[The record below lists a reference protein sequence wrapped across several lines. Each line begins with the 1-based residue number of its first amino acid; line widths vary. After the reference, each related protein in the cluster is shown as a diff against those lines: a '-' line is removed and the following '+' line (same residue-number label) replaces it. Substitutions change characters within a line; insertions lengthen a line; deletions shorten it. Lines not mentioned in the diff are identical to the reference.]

1 MASCGK
7 ACGKYKYFSLQ
18 YGGECF
24 CGNSYGKYK
33 KDKSQT
39 CGGKWA
45 NSVFR
50 VRRFAYLGCF
60 KDKSSRD
67 IKSQQSGGNGSRA
80 KCGAT
85 CAKKGMKYFGLQYG
99 KECFCGNSYGK
110 YKKASNCN
118 MKCGNGKETCGGTWA
133 NSVYQVMKK
142 SRRLMSAPMRSLA
155 SKTSNLY
162 ASVGCY
168 KDKRSRDLKKHM
180 RGTKH
185 TMESCGKTCA
195 GKKYKYFS
203 LQYGGECFCGNS
215 YGKYKKASNCNMKC
229 KKDKSQT
236 CGGKWANSV
245 FRVRRFAY
253 LGCFKDKS
261 SRDIKSQQS
270 SGNGSKAKCGAT
282 CAKKGMKYFGLQY
295 GKECFCG
302 NSYGK
307 YKKASNCNMKCGNGK
322 ETC

>member
-1 MASCGK
+1 MRSLASKTSNLYASVGCYKDKRSRDLKKHMRGTKHTMESCGK
-7 ACGKYKYFSLQ
+7 TCAGKKYKYFSLQ
-18 YGGECF
+18 YRGECF
-24 CGNSYGKYK
+24 CGNSYGKYKKASNCNMKCK

-85 CAKKGMKYFGLQYG
+85 CAKKGMKYFGLH
-99 KECFCGNSYGK
+99 YGK

-168 KDKRSRDLKKHM
+168 KDKRSRDLKKHW
-180 RGTKH
+180 RGNH
-185 TMESCGKTCA
+185 TMESCG
-195 GKKYKYFS
+195 
-203 LQYGGECFCGNS
+203 
-215 YGKYKKASNCNMKC
+215 
-229 KKDKSQT
+229 
-236 CGGKWANSV
+236 
-245 FRVRRFAY
+245 
-253 LGCFKDKS
+253 
-261 SRDIKSQQS
+261 
-270 SGNGSKAKCGAT
+270 
-282 CAKKGMKYFGLQY
+282 
-295 GKECFCG
+295 
-302 NSYGK
+302 
-307 YKKASNCNMKCGNGK
+307 
-322 ETC
+322 

>member
-1 MASCGK
+1 MGNCNMK
-7 ACGKYKYFSLQ
+7 
-18 YGGECF
+18 
-24 CGNSYGKYK
+24 CGNGKE
-33 KDKSQT
+33 T
-39 CGGKWA
+39 CGGTWA
-45 NSVFR
+45 NSVYQVMKKSR
-50 VRRFAYLGCF
+50 RLMSAPMRSLASAPTAENRFAC
-60 KDKSSRD
+60 
-67 IKSQQSGGNGSRA
+67 GNGSRA

-229 KKDKSQT
+229 KKDKSQA

-270 SGNGSKAKCGAT
+270 
-282 CAKKGMKYFGLQY
+282 
-295 GKECFCG
+295 
-302 NSYGK
+302 
-307 YKKASNCNMKCGNGK
+307 
-322 ETC
+322 